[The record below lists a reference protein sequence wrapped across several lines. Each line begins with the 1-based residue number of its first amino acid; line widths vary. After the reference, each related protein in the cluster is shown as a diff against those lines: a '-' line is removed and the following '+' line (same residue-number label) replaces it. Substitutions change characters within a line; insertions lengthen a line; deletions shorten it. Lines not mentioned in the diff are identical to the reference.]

1 MSPEG
6 TIVPGELRNITK
18 NFNSGKTLHDIKGM
32 SLDDQL
38 THFSKKQLAGTEEG
52 LMEKFFIQN
61 LLVTV
66 NTIK

>member
-1 MSPEG
+1 MKVVTPSQPISQK
-6 TIVPGELRNITK
+6 T
-18 NFNSGKTLHDIKGM
+18 FCNSGKTLHDIKGM

>member
-1 MSPEG
+1 
-6 TIVPGELRNITK
+6 LR
-18 NFNSGKTLHDIKGM
+18 DIKGM
-32 SLDDQL
+32 SLADQL

-66 NTIK
+66 NKHILKCRLMNQNRLQLFI

>member
-1 MSPEG
+1 
-6 TIVPGELRNITK
+6 LR
-18 NFNSGKTLHDIKGM
+18 DIKGM
-32 SLDDQL
+32 SLADQL

-66 NTIK
+66 NFHILKCLMNQNRLQLFI